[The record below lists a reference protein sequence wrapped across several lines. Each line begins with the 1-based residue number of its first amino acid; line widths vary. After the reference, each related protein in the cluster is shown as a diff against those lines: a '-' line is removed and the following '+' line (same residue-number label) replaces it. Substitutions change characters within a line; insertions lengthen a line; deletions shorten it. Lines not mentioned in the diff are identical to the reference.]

1 EGYLYVTDRKRD
13 MVISGGV
20 NIYPAEIEHA
30 LMACPEVADCAVFGI
45 PDDEF
50 GEALAAAVVPAP
62 GCEANAASLRVWLR
76 ERLAGYKV
84 PQVIE
89 FHAALP
95 REAMGKVFK
104 NRLRAPFWERAGRR
118 I

>member
-1 EGYLYVTDRKRD
+1 

-20 NIYPAEIEHA
+20 NIYPAEIEHP
-30 LMACPEVADCAVFGI
+30 LMARPDVADCAVFGI

-50 GEALAAAVVPAP
+50 GEALAAAVVPAS
-62 GCEANAASLRVWLR
+62 GCDLNAASLRVWLR

-84 PQVIE
+84 PRVIE
-89 FHAALP
+89 FHTTLP

-104 NRLRAPFWERAGRR
+104 NQLRAPYWERTGRR